1 MQPGNVYLDYL
12 TLALGMIGV
21 ERQPGKRIQIFGV
34 VSTGDIDPVFIS
46 VARGGEMLLLPVS
59 IIDSSVNASIIN
71 NEKTIFISIEG
82 ACPGEVFTF
91 DYTIAN
97 RGSVPV
103 SFNTLLESIDSGI
116 MFNNSLPE
124 GTLGGN
130 GDSVDGGLSI
140 QIGEEVEEKTSYGFS
155 MTLFFQQCNTA
166 P

>member
-1 MQPGNVYLDYL
+1 M
-12 TLALGMIGV
+12 
-21 ERQPGKRIQIFGV
+21 
-34 VSTGDIDPVFIS
+34 VSTGDIDPVFTS
-46 VARGGEMLLLPVS
+46 VGTGKGKMLLLPACQLLIRLLMPPLS
-59 IIDSSVNASIIN
+59 IMKRQFLSPLRVR
-71 NEKTIFISIEG
+71 
-82 ACPGEVFTF
+82 PGEVFTF

-130 GDSVDGGLSI
+130 GDSVEVAIDPDR
-140 QIGEEVEEKTSYGFS
+140 EEVEETSYGFS

>member
-1 MQPGNVYLDYL
+1 MFIWIML

-21 ERQPGKRIQIFGV
+21 GAAAWQEGIEIFGV

-46 VARGGEMLLLPVS
+46 VGTGDRGDASAVSAS
-59 IIDSSVNASIIN
+59 IIESSVDASIIN
-71 NEKTIFISIEG
+71 NEKTISISIEG

-103 SFNTLLESIDSGI
+103 SFNTLLENIDSGI

-130 GDSVDGGLSI
+130 GDSVDGELSI
-140 QIGEEVEEKTSYGFS
+140 QIGDEVEEKTSYGFS